1 MKIVRTLILWILA
14 LQLLNM
20 SICSEAYWF
29 YYNGSMTGGHLGVQA
44 DPTETIVEWL
54 VEMRFGQQDEFTYD
68 QHNIDAKNVTKI
80 IAFQIDLVNEKSS
93 IHFIKQGSK
102 VCYADFVSN
111 IESNSRD
118 IFSPPPD
125 GNPSSLI

>member
-1 MKIVRTLILWILA
+1 MKIIRTLILWILA

-29 YYNGSMTGGHLGVQA
+29 YYNEGPANSHLGVQA

-54 VEMRFGQQDEFTYD
+54 VEMKFGQQDAFTYD
-68 QHNIDAKNVTKI
+68 QHNIDAKNITKI
-80 IAFQIDLVNEKSS
+80 IAYQIDLENEKIS
-93 IHFIKQGSK
+93 IHFIKQSNK
-102 VCYADFVSN
+102 VCYADYVSN
-111 IESNSRD
+111 VESTCLD

-125 GNPSSLI
+125 SDHSSL

>member
-1 MKIVRTLILWILA
+1 
-14 LQLLNM
+14 M

-29 YYNGSMTGGHLGVQA
+29 YYNQGPADSHLGIQA

-54 VEMRFGQQDEFTYD
+54 VEMKFGQQDVFTYD
-68 QHNIDAKNVTKI
+68 QHNIDAKNVTKVM
-80 IAFQIDLVNEKSS
+80 AFQIDLENEKIS
-93 IHFIKQGSK
+93 IHFIKQSSK

-125 GNPSSLI
+125 MHHSSL

>member
-1 MKIVRTLILWILA
+1 
-14 LQLLNM
+14 M

-29 YYNGSMTGGHLGVQA
+29 YYNQGPVENHLGAQA

-54 VEMRFGQQDEFTYD
+54 VEMKFGQQDAFTYD
-68 QHNIDAKNVTKI
+68 QHNIDAKNVIKV
-80 IAFQIDLVNEKSS
+80 IAFQIDLENEKIS
-93 IHFIKQGSK
+93 IHFIKQSSK

-111 IESNSRD
+111 TESNYRD

-125 GNPSSLI
+125 VHHSSL